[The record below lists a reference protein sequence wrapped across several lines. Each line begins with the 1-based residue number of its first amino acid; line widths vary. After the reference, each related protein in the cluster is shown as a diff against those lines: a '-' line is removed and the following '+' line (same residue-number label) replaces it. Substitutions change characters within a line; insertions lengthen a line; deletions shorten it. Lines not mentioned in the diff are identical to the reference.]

1 MYKTSTNKNRFLVY
15 LSILVILVLLG
26 LSGYLY
32 RQLRIEKKANN
43 STASSQEAVKKESED
58 LKNKIS
64 KLMSLPNE
72 TPVVGTVNDK
82 DKFKDQPFFSGVENG
97 DKLLIFAEAKK
108 AVIYREKDNRIIN
121 AGPIAVTSEK
131 SAEEPKKDNTE
142 STTPAQ

>member
-1 MYKTSTNKNRFLVY
+1 
-15 LSILVILVLLG
+15 
-26 LSGYLY
+26 
-32 RQLRIEKKANN
+32 
-43 STASSQEAVKKESED
+43 
-58 LKNKIS
+58 
-64 KLMSLPNE
+64 MSLPNE